1 MKRGLNLPRKAMMAL
16 LMAGVTVTILPAPA
30 MAQDDAR
37 LRRIEAEL
45 RALQRAVF
53 PNSDGR
59 FFTPEVTTPDGSPP
73 PQQVGTPSTTALSD
87 VLLRMDAL
95 ESQLARLTATTEEQ
109 AAAMR
114 ELENRLADV
123 ESRGAA
129 RVEPPTGVIRLP
141 GSQPSGGQSASIAP
155 STPVAAPVGELPPAA
170 PPSAERVAGVQGIA
184 KPATGD
190 AGNDEYTYGFRLWEA
205 RYYPEA
211 RQQLAMFVENYPRH
225 AQISFGRNLLGRAF
239 LDDGDPRNAAT
250 HFLANYQA
258 DKQGARAG
266 DSLLFLAEAMIA
278 LNDTSR
284 ACIALAT
291 FGDEYPALA
300 VGRLKSQYDRN
311 RARVTCN

>member
-1 MKRGLNLPRKAMMAL
+1 MKTGRRLPRKSLTAL
-16 LMAGVTVTILPAPA
+16 VMAGVTITFLPAPLL
-30 MAQDDAR
+30 AQDDAR
-37 LRRIEAEL
+37 LRRIESEL
-45 RALQRAVF
+45 RALQRVVF

-73 PQQVGTPSTTALSD
+73 PPQVGTPATTALSD
-87 VLLRMDAL
+87 VLIRLDAL
-95 ESQLARLTATTEEQ
+95 EGQLARVTAANEEN

-114 ELENRLADV
+114 DLESRLAAM
-123 ESRGAA
+123 ETQATP
-129 RVEPPTGVIRLP
+129 RVVPPVGVIP
-141 GSQPSGGQSASIAP
+141 VPPGGQQQA
-155 STPVAAPVGELPPAA
+155 AAPAPQGELPPAA
-170 PPSAERVAGVQGIA
+170 APSAERLAGVQAIT

-190 AGNDEYTYGFRLWEA
+190 AGEDEYTYGFRLWDA
-205 RYYPEA
+205 GYYPEA
-211 RQQLAMFVENYPRH
+211 RQQLAMFVERYPNHR
-225 AQISFGRNLLGRAF
+225 QISFGRNLLGRAF

-250 HFLANYQA
+250 HFLANYQG

-300 VGRLKSQYDRN
+300 VGRLKGQYDRN

>member
-1 MKRGLNLPRKAMMAL
+1 RKAMMAL

-73 PQQVGTPSTTALSD
+73 PQQIGTPSTTALSD

-123 ESRGAA
+123 ESRGVA
-129 RVEPPTGVIRLP
+129 RVEPPTGVIR
-141 GSQPSGGQSASIAP
+141 
-155 STPVAAPVGELPPAA
+155 
-170 PPSAERVAGVQGIA
+170 
-184 KPATGD
+184 
-190 AGNDEYTYGFRLWEA
+190 
-205 RYYPEA
+205 
-211 RQQLAMFVENYPRH
+211 
-225 AQISFGRNLLGRAF
+225 
-239 LDDGDPRNAAT
+239 
-250 HFLANYQA
+250 
-258 DKQGARAG
+258 
-266 DSLLFLAEAMIA
+266 
-278 LNDTSR
+278 
-284 ACIALAT
+284 
-291 FGDEYPALA
+291 
-300 VGRLKSQYDRN
+300 
-311 RARVTCN
+311 

>member
-1 MKRGLNLPRKAMMAL
+1 MKTGRRLPRKSLTAL
-16 LMAGVTVTILPAPA
+16 VMAGVTITFLPAPLL
-30 MAQDDAR
+30 AQDDAR
-37 LRRIEAEL
+37 LRRIESEL
-45 RALQRAVF
+45 RALQRVVF

-73 PQQVGTPSTTALSD
+73 PPQVGTPATTALSD
-87 VLLRMDAL
+87 VLIRLDAL
-95 ESQLARLTATTEEQ
+95 EGQLARVTAANEEN

-114 ELENRLADV
+114 DLESRLAAM
-123 ESRGAA
+123 ETQATP
-129 RVEPPTGVIRLP
+129 RVVPPVGVIP
-141 GSQPSGGQSASIAP
+141 VPPGGQQQA
-155 STPVAAPVGELPPAA
+155 AAPAPQGELPPAA
-170 PPSAERVAGVQGIA
+170 APSAERLAGVQAIT

-190 AGNDEYTYGFRLWEA
+190 AGEDEYTYGFRLWDA
-205 RYYPEA
+205 GYYPEA
-211 RQQLAMFVENYPRH
+211 RQQLAMFVERYPNHR
-225 AQISFGRNLLGRAF
+225 QISFGRNLLGRAF

-250 HFLANYQA
+250 HFLANYQG

-300 VGRLKSQYDRN
+300 VGRLKGQYDRN
-311 RARVTCN
+311 RTRVTCN

>member
-1 MKRGLNLPRKAMMAL
+1 MKWGLNLPRKAMMAL
-16 LMAGVTVTILPAPA
+16 LMAGVTVTILPAPT

-73 PQQVGTPSTTALSD
+73 PQQIGTPSTTALSD

-123 ESRGAA
+123 ESRGVA

-141 GSQPSGGQSASIAP
+141 GGQPSGGQSASIAP
-155 STPVAAPVGELPPAA
+155 SAPVGELPPAA
-170 PPSAERVAGVQGIA
+170 PPSAERVAGVQSIA

-190 AGNDEYTYGFRLWEA
+190 AGSDEYTYGFRLWEA